1 MDRLSRVYLL
11 IIAFCLGALVGL
23 NLPKEEPHPIPP
35 GPTPVQAGNPSG
47 VVIHA
52 GDSTSVIPR

>member
-11 IIAFCLGALVGL
+11 LISFFLGALFGS
-23 NLPKEEPHPIPP
+23 NWQKEEPHPIPP

-52 GDSTSVIPR
+52 GDPTNVIPR